1 MKGFIE
7 VHEFESGYKILIAI
21 GNISFVKYECDEKEK
36 CCCKIG
42 LLVGLRGVWV
52 AVQETYDEV
61 KSLIAEAQRE
71 VDLKDYIPKKKL
83 EEWMESKREK
93 MESGESFD
101 SYLFNMLS
109 VFITD
114 LNMFLKKEGE

>member
-42 LLVGLRGVWV
+42 LLVGLKGVWV
-52 AVQETYDEV
+52 EVQETYEEV
-61 KSLIAEAQRE
+61 KTLIAEAQE
-71 VDLKDYIPKKKL
+71 DLDPKDYISRSKL
-83 EEWMESKREK
+83 QDWLNSRMKSMCIPE
-93 MESGESFD
+93 
-101 SYLFNMLS
+101 YLVQFF
-109 VFITD
+109 VD
-114 LNMFLKKEGE
+114 LMDFLKKEED